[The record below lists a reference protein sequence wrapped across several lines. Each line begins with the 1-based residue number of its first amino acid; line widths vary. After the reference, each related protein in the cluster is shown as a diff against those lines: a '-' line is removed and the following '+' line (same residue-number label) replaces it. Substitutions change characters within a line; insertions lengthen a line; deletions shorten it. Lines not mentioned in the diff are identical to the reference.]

1 MLKFSTLIKKTSS
14 NMFINR
20 LLEKGAYL
28 SIIREEEGTEIQSR
42 LKRSQKKKNKKTSY
56 RKHKQNGIN
65 QVQHSGGKNLHEK
78 VK

>member
-42 LKRSQKKKNKKTSY
+42 LKRSQKKKRI
-56 RKHKQNGIN
+56 RKHHTENTSKMA
-65 QVQHSGGKNLHEK
+65 
-78 VK
+78 